1 MRRQR
6 LGYYRR
12 LVEKRYFR
20 EHTGEEQCKEKAS
33 SRRLLALVFDQFSKK
48 KIIDHGLNRF
58 SHYLYLPIHLL
69 MKKVS
74 ISDIARKAGVSVST
88 VSFVMND
95 KAVKMRISREVIDKV
110 ENVAREMGYRPN
122 QLARGL
128 RTGKTKTIGLI
139 VENISNAFFATL
151 AKTIEDEAKKYD
163 YKVVYCS
170 TDNDDLKARELIN
183 MLSQRQV
190 DGYIITP
197 TPHLASEIHKLQAE
211 NKPVVLIDRYFP
223 EHHEIPAVLVDN
235 REGVAKGTEYLME
248 KGYCKIALV
257 TIETDMAHMKDRLA
271 GYYDVYRRHGMEVDE
286 SRVRVIPYHA
296 SREKALEMIDELL
309 EGAGAEVDAVFFLT
323 NYLGVLG
330 IEVIKRKKLKV
341 PGQLAVLC
349 FDDNDIF
356 RLYTPT
362 ISVIRQPIEMIG
374 QQAMSALIERLKHP
388 GSTEGFPAE
397 DPLQLQTELIARE
410 SI

>member
-1 MRRQR
+1 
-6 LGYYRR
+6 
-12 LVEKRYFR
+12 
-20 EHTGEEQCKEKAS
+20 
-33 SRRLLALVFDQFSKK
+33 
-48 KIIDHGLNRF
+48 
-58 SHYLYLPIHLL
+58 

-74 ISDIARKAGVSVST
+74 ISDIAKKAGVSVST

-95 KAVKMRISREVIDKV
+95 KAVKMRISREVIERV

-128 RTGKTKTIGLI
+128 RTGKTRTIGLI
-139 VENISNAFFATL
+139 VENISNSFFATL

-170 TDNDDLKARELIN
+170 TDNDEVKARELIN

-197 TPHLASEIHKLQAE
+197 TPKLAEEIRKLQAE
-211 NKPVVLIDRYFP
+211 NKPVILIDRYFP
-223 EHHEIPAVLVDN
+223 EHREIPAVLVDN
-235 REGVAKGTEYLME
+235 RGGVAKGTEYLIQ
-248 KGYCKIALV
+248 KGYRKIGLV
-257 TIETDMAHMKDRLA
+257 TIETEMAHMKDRLS
-271 GYYDVYRRHGMEVDE
+271 GYFDVLEKHGIPAEE
-286 SRVRVIPYHA
+286 SRVKIIPYHA
-296 SREKALEMIDELL
+296 DRDKAMGLIDEML
-309 EGAGAEVDAVFFLT
+309 EGAGSSIDAVFFLT

-330 IEVIKRKKLKV
+330 IEAIKRSRIKV
-341 PGQLAVLC
+341 PDQLAVLC

-362 ISVIRQPIEMIG
+362 ISVVRQPIQEIG

-388 GSTEGFPAE
+388 GGADGFAAA
-397 DPLQLQTELIARE
+397 DPLQLETELIARE

>member
-1 MRRQR
+1 
-6 LGYYRR
+6 
-12 LVEKRYFR
+12 
-20 EHTGEEQCKEKAS
+20 
-33 SRRLLALVFDQFSKK
+33 
-48 KIIDHGLNRF
+48 
-58 SHYLYLPIHLL
+58 

-95 KAVKMRISREVIDKV
+95 KAVKMRISREVIEKV

-151 AKTIEDEAKKYD
+151 AKSIEDEAKKYD

-170 TDNDDLKARELIN
+170 TDNDEEKARDLIN

-197 TPHLASEIHKLQAE
+197 TLNLGEDIRRLQAE

-223 EHHEIPAVLVDN
+223 QHDEIPAVLVDN
-235 REGVAKGTEYLME
+235 YEGVSRGMDYLLG
-248 KGYCKIALV
+248 KGYRKIALV
-257 TIETDMAHMKDRLA
+257 TIETEMAHMKDRLRA
-271 GYYDVYRRHGMEVDE
+271 YNDALIRHGITADDRLVRIVPYNSDHEAALTEV
-286 SRVRVIPYHA
+286 V
-296 SREKALEMIDELL
+296 KLL
-309 EGAGAEVDAVFFLT
+309 SSAGTDVDAVFFLT

-330 IEVIKRKKLKV
+330 IEAIKKLHIKI

-362 ISVIRQPIEMIG
+362 ISVIRQPIEAIG
-374 QQAMSALIERLKHP
+374 QKAMFTLVERLRHT
-388 GSTEGFPAE
+388 GE
-397 DPLQLQTELIARE
+397 DVNHSNAPIRLTADLVKRE
-410 SI
+410 SV

>member
-1 MRRQR
+1 
-6 LGYYRR
+6 
-12 LVEKRYFR
+12 
-20 EHTGEEQCKEKAS
+20 
-33 SRRLLALVFDQFSKK
+33 
-48 KIIDHGLNRF
+48 
-58 SHYLYLPIHLL
+58 

-95 KAVKMRISREVIDKV
+95 KAVKMRISREVIEKV

-170 TDNDDLKARELIN
+170 TDNDEEKARDLISL
-183 MLSQRQV
+183 LSQRQV

-197 TPHLASEIHKLQAE
+197 TQHLAEDIGRLQAE

-223 EHHEIPAVLVDN
+223 QHEEIPAVLVDN
-235 REGVAKGTEYLME
+235 YEGVAKGTEYLIK
-248 KGYCKIALV
+248 KGYRKIALV
-257 TIETDMAHMKDRLA
+257 TIESDMAHMKDRLRA
-271 GYYDVYRRHGMEVDE
+271 YYDVLGGHGIEVE
-286 SRVRVIPYHA
+286 ERLVKTVPYVMD
-296 SREKALEMIDELL
+296 RETALTEIKALLSGSGGPL
-309 EGAGAEVDAVFFLT
+309 DAVFFLT

-330 IEVIKRKKLKV
+330 IEAIKDLEIKV
-341 PGQLAVLC
+341 PEQLAVLC

-356 RLYTPT
+356 RLYNPT
-362 ISVIRQPIEMIG
+362 ISVIRQPIEAIG
-374 QQAMSALIERLKHP
+374 QKAMFALIERLKHSGTGAYP
-388 GSTEGFPAE
+388 ENTPVK
-397 DPLQLQTELIARE
+397 LIADLIPRQ

>member
-1 MRRQR
+1 
-6 LGYYRR
+6 
-12 LVEKRYFR
+12 
-20 EHTGEEQCKEKAS
+20 
-33 SRRLLALVFDQFSKK
+33 
-48 KIIDHGLNRF
+48 
-58 SHYLYLPIHLL
+58 

-74 ISDIARKAGVSVST
+74 INDIARKAGVSVST

-95 KAVKMRISREVIDKV
+95 KAVKMRISQEVIQRV
-110 ENVAREMGYRPN
+110 ENIAKEMGYRPN

-139 VENISNAFFATL
+139 VENISNAFYGTL

-170 TDNDDLKARELIN
+170 TDNDEVKARELIN

-197 TPHLASEIHKLQAE
+197 TLGLAEEIRKLQAE

-223 EHHEIPAVLVDN
+223 EHDEIPYVLVDN
-235 REGVAKGTEYLME
+235 YGGVSEGMEYLIG
-248 KGYCKIALV
+248 KGYRKIALV
-257 TIETDMAHMKDRLA
+257 SIEANMAHMKDRVDA
-271 GYYDVYRRHGMEVDE
+271 YYDALKRNGIVPDDNLVKL
-286 SRVRVIPYHA
+286 IPYDCV
-296 SREKALEMIDELL
+296 RETALQEITELL
-309 EGAGAEVDAVFFLT
+309 SGYRNGIDAVFFLT

-330 IEVIKRKKLKV
+330 IEAIKKSGIRI
-341 PGQLAVLC
+341 PDEMAVLC

-362 ISVIRQPIEMIG
+362 ISVIRQPIAEIG
-374 QQAMSALIERLKHP
+374 QKAMLALIEWLKHS
-388 GSTEGFPAE
+388 G
-397 DPLQLQTELIARE
+397 TELLPSMINLKLKAELVPRE

>member
-1 MRRQR
+1 
-6 LGYYRR
+6 
-12 LVEKRYFR
+12 
-20 EHTGEEQCKEKAS
+20 
-33 SRRLLALVFDQFSKK
+33 
-48 KIIDHGLNRF
+48 
-58 SHYLYLPIHLL
+58 

-95 KAVKMRISREVIDKV
+95 KAVKMRISQEVIQRV
-110 ENVAREMGYRPN
+110 ERIAKEMGYRPN

-128 RTGKTKTIGLI
+128 RTGKTRTIGLI
-139 VENISNAFFATL
+139 VEDISNAFFATL

-170 TDNDDLKARELIN
+170 TDNDENKARELIN

-197 TPHLASEIHKLQAE
+197 TLNLAEEIRKLQGE
-211 NKPVVLIDRYFP
+211 SKPVILVDRYFP
-223 EHHEIPAVLVDN
+223 QYNEIPYVLVDN
-235 REGVAKGTEYLME
+235 YGGVSEGMEYLIAKGYR
-248 KGYCKIALV
+248 KIGLV
-257 TIETDMAHMKDRLA
+257 TIEADMAHMKDRLEA
-271 GYYDVYRRHGMEVDE
+271 YYEALNRHGIVPDKELVKMIPFE
-286 SRVRVIPYHA
+286 RVRE
-296 SREKALEMIDELL
+296 SALQDIMEFLTGNLKEM
-309 EGAGAEVDAVFFLT
+309 DAVFFLT

-330 IEVIKRKKLKV
+330 IEAIKRSGIRV
-341 PGQLAVLC
+341 PADMSVLC

-362 ISVIRQPIEMIG
+362 ISVIRQPIAEIG
-374 QQAMSALIERLKHP
+374 RRAMLALMEGLNQPVKDQSATDQPE
-388 GSTEGFPAE
+388 AE
-397 DPLQLQTELIARE
+397 PIPVVHIKLAPELIARE

>member
-1 MRRQR
+1 
-6 LGYYRR
+6 
-12 LVEKRYFR
+12 
-20 EHTGEEQCKEKAS
+20 
-33 SRRLLALVFDQFSKK
+33 
-48 KIIDHGLNRF
+48 
-58 SHYLYLPIHLL
+58 

-95 KAVKMRISREVIDKV
+95 KAVKMRISREVIEKV

-151 AKTIEDEAKKYD
+151 AKSIEDEAKRYD

-170 TDNDDLKARELIN
+170 TDNDEEKARELIN

-197 TPHLASEIHKLQAE
+197 TLNLAEEIRKLQAE
-211 NKPVVLIDRYFP
+211 NKPVILIDRYFP
-223 EHHEIPAVLVDN
+223 QHDEIPAVLVDN
-235 REGVAKGTEYLME
+235 YEGVAHGMETLIE
-248 KGYCKIALV
+248 KGYRKIALV
-257 TIETDMAHMKDRLA
+257 TIETEMAHMKDRLRA
-271 GYYDVYRRHGMEVDE
+271 YCDVLRSHDIPEEHRLVKI
-286 SRVRVIPYHA
+286 IPYNSDH
-296 SREKALEMIDELL
+296 EKALEEVEGLL
-309 EGAGAEVDAVFFLT
+309 SGAGNNIDAVFFLT

-330 IEVIKRKKLKV
+330 IEAIKKLKIRV
-341 PGQLAVLC
+341 PEQLAVIC

-362 ISVIRQPIEMIG
+362 ISVIRQPVEEIG
-374 QQAMSALIERLKHP
+374 KKAMFALVERLRHSGEESYP
-388 GSTEGFPAE
+388 NNTPIRLTA
-397 DPLQLQTELIARE
+397 DLVTRE

>member
-1 MRRQR
+1 
-6 LGYYRR
+6 
-12 LVEKRYFR
+12 
-20 EHTGEEQCKEKAS
+20 
-33 SRRLLALVFDQFSKK
+33 
-48 KIIDHGLNRF
+48 
-58 SHYLYLPIHLL
+58 

-95 KAVKMRISREVIDKV
+95 KAVKMRISREVIEKV

-170 TDNDDLKARELIN
+170 TDNDEEKARELIN

-197 TPHLASEIHKLQAE
+197 TLNLADEIRKLQAE
-211 NKPVVLIDRYFP
+211 NKPVILIDRYFP
-223 EHHEIPAVLVDN
+223 QHGEIPAVLVDN
-235 REGVAKGTEYLME
+235 FEGVARGTEYLIG
-248 KGYCKIALV
+248 KGYRKIALV
-257 TIETDMAHMKDRLA
+257 TIESEMAHMKDRVR
-271 GYYDVYRRHGMEVDE
+271 GYCDMLKKHGISSEGHQVK
-286 SRVRVIPYHA
+286 VIPYSSSKEA
-296 SREKALEMIDELL
+296 ALQEIESVLS
-309 EGAGAEVDAVFFLT
+309 GAGDSVDAVFFLT

-330 IEVIKRKKLKV
+330 IEVIKKLNIKV
-341 PGQLAVLC
+341 PEQLAVLC
-349 FDDNDIF
+349 FDDNDIL

-362 ISVIRQPIEMIG
+362 ISVIRQPVEEIG
-374 QQAMSALIERLKHP
+374 QKAMAALIERLKHSSEEVAQENEP
-388 GSTEGFPAE
+388 V
-397 DPLQLQTELIARE
+397 QLHADLVPRE

>member
-1 MRRQR
+1 
-6 LGYYRR
+6 
-12 LVEKRYFR
+12 
-20 EHTGEEQCKEKAS
+20 
-33 SRRLLALVFDQFSKK
+33 
-48 KIIDHGLNRF
+48 
-58 SHYLYLPIHLL
+58 

-95 KAVKMRISREVIDKV
+95 KAVKMRISREVIEKV

-151 AKTIEDEAKKYD
+151 AKSIEDEAKKYD

-170 TDNDDLKARELIN
+170 TDNDEEKARDLIA

-197 TPHLASEIHKLQAE
+197 TLNLADDIRRLQLE

-223 EHHEIPAVLVDN
+223 QHEEIPAVLVDN
-235 REGVAKGTEYLME
+235 YEGVSRGMEYLFD
-248 KGYCKIALV
+248 KGYRKIALV
-257 TIETDMAHMKDRLA
+257 SIETEMAHMKDRLRA
-271 GYYDVYRRHGMEVDE
+271 YSDVLSRHGLAPEERLVRIVPYSSNHEAALNEVT
-286 SRVRVIPYHA
+286 
-296 SREKALEMIDELL
+296 ELL
-309 EGAGAEVDAVFFLT
+309 STAGKEVDAVFFLT

-330 IEVIKRKKLKV
+330 IEVIKKLHIKI
-341 PGQLAVLC
+341 PEQLAVLC

-362 ISVIRQPIEMIG
+362 ISVIRQPIEAIG
-374 QQAMSALIERLKHP
+374 QKAMLSLVERLRHTP
-388 GSTEGFPAE
+388 DEAFPVNTPIRLTA
-397 DPLQLQTELIARE
+397 DLVKRE

>member
-1 MRRQR
+1 
-6 LGYYRR
+6 
-12 LVEKRYFR
+12 
-20 EHTGEEQCKEKAS
+20 
-33 SRRLLALVFDQFSKK
+33 
-48 KIIDHGLNRF
+48 
-58 SHYLYLPIHLL
+58 

-95 KAVKMRISREVIDKV
+95 KAVKMRISREVIEKV

-139 VENISNAFFATL
+139 VENISNAFFAAM

-170 TDNDDLKARELIN
+170 TDNDETKARELIS

-197 TPHLASEIHKLQAE
+197 TLNLAEEIRRLQAE

-223 EHHEIPAVLVDN
+223 EHEEIPSVLVDN
-235 REGVAKGTEYLME
+235 YAGVAEGME
-248 KGYCKIALV
+248 FLISKGYERIGLV
-257 TIETDMAHMKDRLA
+257 TIEADMAHMHDRLQA
-271 GYYDVYRRHGMEVDE
+271 YYDTLRKHDMPQDRQL
-286 SRVRVIPYHA
+286 VRQVPYGYVHEA
-296 SREKALEMIDELL
+296 ALE
-309 EGAGAEVDAVFFLT
+309 EVEDFFTGNGKDCDALFFLT

-330 IEVIKRKKLKV
+330 IEAAKKLNIRIPADK
-341 PGQLAVLC
+341 AFLC

-356 RLYTPT
+356 RLNTPT
-362 ISVIRQPIEMIG
+362 ISVIKQPICEIG
-374 QQAMSALIERLKHP
+374 QQAMAALIERLRHT
-388 GSTEGFPAE
+388 GTEAPLENTPIKLAAE
-397 DPLQLQTELIARE
+397 LVPRE

>member
-1 MRRQR
+1 
-6 LGYYRR
+6 
-12 LVEKRYFR
+12 
-20 EHTGEEQCKEKAS
+20 
-33 SRRLLALVFDQFSKK
+33 
-48 KIIDHGLNRF
+48 
-58 SHYLYLPIHLL
+58 

-95 KAVKMRISREVIDKV
+95 KAVKMRISREVIEKV

-170 TDNDDLKARELIN
+170 TDNDDEKARDLIN

-197 TPHLASEIHKLQAE
+197 TPELAQEIRKLQAE

-223 EHHEIPAVLVDN
+223 EFNEIPAVLVDN
-235 REGVAKGTEYLME
+235 YEGVAAGTEYLVG
-248 KGYCKIALV
+248 KGYRKIAIV
-257 TIETDMAHMKDRLA
+257 TIENEMAHMKDRLRA
-271 GYYDVYRRHGMEVDE
+271 YYDVLRRHDIAVDE
-286 SRVRVIPYHA
+286 TLVNIVPYHA
-296 SREKALEMIDELL
+296 GRDKSLQQIQDLFK
-309 EGAGAEVDAVFFLT
+309 GAGTSIDAVFFLT

-330 IEVIKRKKLKV
+330 IEAIKNMQIRI
-341 PGQLAVLC
+341 PGQLALLC

-362 ISVIRQPIEMIG
+362 ISVIRQPIEAIG
-374 QQAMSALIERLKHP
+374 QKAMATLIERLKHTGSEVYP
-388 GSTEGFPAE
+388 GA
-397 DPLQLQTELIARE
+397 DPIQLLPELIARE

>member
-1 MRRQR
+1 
-6 LGYYRR
+6 
-12 LVEKRYFR
+12 
-20 EHTGEEQCKEKAS
+20 
-33 SRRLLALVFDQFSKK
+33 
-48 KIIDHGLNRF
+48 
-58 SHYLYLPIHLL
+58 
-69 MKKVS
+69 
-74 ISDIARKAGVSVST
+74 
-88 VSFVMND
+88 
-95 KAVKMRISREVIDKV
+95 
-110 ENVAREMGYRPN
+110 MGYRPN

-170 TDNDDLKARELIN
+170 TDNDEVKARELIN

-197 TPHLASEIHKLQAE
+197 TPLLADEIRKLQAE

-235 REGVAKGTEYLME
+235 FEGVAKGTEYLIG
-248 KGYCKIALV
+248 KGYRKIALV
-257 TIETDMAHMKDRLA
+257 TIETDMAHMKDRLS
-271 GYYDVYRRHGMEVDE
+271 GYQDVLRRHGIPIEE
-286 SRVRVIPYHA
+286 QRVKIVPYHA
-296 SREKALEMIDELL
+296 DRETALAMILQLL
-309 EGAGAEVDAVFFLT
+309 EGAGREIDAVFFLT

-330 IEVIKRKKLKV
+330 IEAIKNKQLKI
-341 PGQLAVLC
+341 PDQLAVLC

-362 ISVIRQPIEMIG
+362 ISVIRQPIESIG
-374 QQAMSALIERLKHP
+374 REAMRVLIDRLKQS
-388 GSTEGFPAE
+388 GGAEGFPIA
-397 DPLQLQTELIARE
+397 DPLLQLKTELIARE

>member
-1 MRRQR
+1 
-6 LGYYRR
+6 
-12 LVEKRYFR
+12 
-20 EHTGEEQCKEKAS
+20 
-33 SRRLLALVFDQFSKK
+33 
-48 KIIDHGLNRF
+48 
-58 SHYLYLPIHLL
+58 

-95 KAVKMRISREVIDKV
+95 KAVKMRISREVIEKV

-128 RTGKTKTIGLI
+128 RTGKTRTIGLI

-151 AKTIEDEAKKYD
+151 AKSIEDEAKRYD

-170 TDNDDLKARELIN
+170 TDNDEEKARELIN
-183 MLSQRQV
+183 LLSQRQV

-197 TPHLASEIHKLQAE
+197 TLDLAEEICKLQAE

-223 EHHEIPAVLVDN
+223 THAGIPAVLVDN
-235 REGVAKGTEYLME
+235 YEGVASGMEYLLS
-248 KGYCKIALV
+248 KGYKKIALV
-257 TIETDMAHMKDRLA
+257 TIESEMAHMNDRLRAYHDVLDRHHVPKTDRLIRMVPYKSDHEQALGEVSDLLSEA
-271 GYYDVYRRHGMEVDE
+271 GRG
-286 SRVRVIPYHA
+286 
-296 SREKALEMIDELL
+296 L
-309 EGAGAEVDAVFFLT
+309 DAVFFLT

-330 IEVIKRKKLKV
+330 IEAIKKLKIRV
-341 PGQLAVLC
+341 PEQLAMLC

-362 ISVIRQPIEMIG
+362 ISVIRQPIEEIG
-374 QQAMSALIERLKHP
+374 QKAMEILVERLRHSGELGHHTANIP
-388 GSTEGFPAE
+388 LHLPAN
-397 DPLQLQTELIARE
+397 LVVRE

>member
-1 MRRQR
+1 
-6 LGYYRR
+6 
-12 LVEKRYFR
+12 
-20 EHTGEEQCKEKAS
+20 
-33 SRRLLALVFDQFSKK
+33 
-48 KIIDHGLNRF
+48 
-58 SHYLYLPIHLL
+58 

-95 KAVKMRISREVIDKV
+95 KAVKMRISREVIEKV

-128 RTGKTKTIGLI
+128 RTGKTRTIGLI
-139 VENISNAFFATL
+139 VENISNAFFAKL
-151 AKTIEDEAKKYD
+151 AKSIEDEAKRYD

-170 TDNDDLKARELIN
+170 TDNDEEKARELIN

-197 TPHLASEIHKLQAE
+197 TLNLAEDIRKLQAE

-223 EHHEIPAVLVDN
+223 EYSDIPAVLVDN
-235 REGVAKGTEYLME
+235 YEGVSHGMEYLLE
-248 KGYCKIALV
+248 KGYRNIGLV
-257 TIETDMAHMKDRLA
+257 TIETQMAHMHDRLKA
-271 GYYDVYRRHGMEVDE
+271 YCETLSHHGLAPQERLVKI
-286 SRVRVIPYHA
+286 VPYSSTHEA
-296 SREKALEMIDELL
+296 ALEEVVDLL
-309 EGAGAEVDAVFFLT
+309 RGAGTDLDAVFFLT

-330 IEVIKRKKLKV
+330 IEAIKKLQIKV
-341 PGQLAVLC
+341 PEQLAVLC

-362 ISVIRQPIEMIG
+362 ISVIRQPIEAIG
-374 QQAMSALIERLKHP
+374 KKAMSTLVERLRHTGEEVLVNEAVKL
-388 GSTEGFPAE
+388 EA
-397 DPLQLQTELIARE
+397 DLVKRE

>member
-1 MRRQR
+1 
-6 LGYYRR
+6 
-12 LVEKRYFR
+12 
-20 EHTGEEQCKEKAS
+20 
-33 SRRLLALVFDQFSKK
+33 
-48 KIIDHGLNRF
+48 
-58 SHYLYLPIHLL
+58 

-95 KAVKMRISREVIDKV
+95 KAVKMRISREVIEKV

-139 VENISNAFFATL
+139 VENISNAFFASM

-170 TDNDDLKARELIN
+170 TDNDETKARELIS

-197 TPHLASEIHKLQAE
+197 TLGLAEEIRKLQAE

-223 EHHEIPAVLVDN
+223 EHEEIPSVLVDN
-235 REGVAKGTEYLME
+235 YAGVTEGMEYLIT
-248 KGYCKIALV
+248 KGYRKIALV
-257 TIETDMAHMKDRLA
+257 TIEVDMAHMHDRLQA
-271 GYYDVYRRHGMEVDE
+271 YYDTLKKHGIPIEPRLVKQVPYGY
-286 SRVRVIPYHA
+286 VREA
-296 SREKALEMIDELL
+296 ALEEIEEFFSGD
-309 EGAGAEVDAVFFLT
+309 GKDSDAIFFLT

-330 IEVIKRKKLKV
+330 IETTKKMNIRIPEDK
-341 PGQLAVLC
+341 AMLC

-362 ISVIRQPIEMIG
+362 ISVIRQPICEIG
-374 QQAMSALIERLKHP
+374 QQAMTALIERLRHTGAEAPLENAPVKLSAELVP
-388 GSTEGFPAE
+388 RGS
-397 DPLQLQTELIARE
+397 I
-410 SI
+410 

>member
-1 MRRQR
+1 
-6 LGYYRR
+6 
-12 LVEKRYFR
+12 
-20 EHTGEEQCKEKAS
+20 
-33 SRRLLALVFDQFSKK
+33 
-48 KIIDHGLNRF
+48 
-58 SHYLYLPIHLL
+58 

-95 KAVKMRISREVIDKV
+95 KAVKMRISREVIEKV

-163 YKVVYCS
+163 YKVVYAS
-170 TDNDDLKARELIN
+170 TDNDDDKARELLN

-197 TPHLASEIHKLQAE
+197 TLNLAEDIRRLQAE
-211 NKPVVLIDRYFP
+211 SKPVVLIDRYFP
-223 EHHEIPAVLVDN
+223 QHSEIPAVLVDN
-235 REGVAKGTEYLME
+235 YEGVARGTERLIE
-248 KGYCKIALV
+248 KGYKKIALI
-257 TIETDMAHMKDRLA
+257 TIETEMAHMHDRINA
-271 GYYDVYRRHGMEVDE
+271 YYDVLNRH
-286 SRVRVIPYHA
+286 SIPVSDSLVKIVPYNS
-296 SREKALEMIDELL
+296 SREGALDQIVQFLSKAGSDI
-309 EGAGAEVDAVFFLT
+309 DAVFFLT

-330 IEVIKRKKLKV
+330 IEAIKKLQIKV
-341 PGQLAVLC
+341 PEQLAVLC

-362 ISVIRQPIEMIG
+362 ISVIKQPIAEIG
-374 QQAMSALIERLKHP
+374 QQAMASLIERLKQNGEEVAAVTNAP
-388 GSTEGFPAE
+388 VK
-397 DPLQLQTELIARE
+397 LIADLVARE

>member
-1 MRRQR
+1 
-6 LGYYRR
+6 
-12 LVEKRYFR
+12 
-20 EHTGEEQCKEKAS
+20 
-33 SRRLLALVFDQFSKK
+33 
-48 KIIDHGLNRF
+48 
-58 SHYLYLPIHLL
+58 

-95 KAVKMRISREVIDKV
+95 KAVKMRISREVIEKV

-128 RTGKTKTIGLI
+128 RTGKTRTIGLI

-170 TDNDDLKARELIN
+170 TDNDEEKARELIN

-197 TPHLASEIHKLQAE
+197 TPELAQEISKLQAE

-223 EHHEIPAVLVDN
+223 EHGEIPAVLVDN
-235 REGVAKGTEYLME
+235 YEGVAKGTEYLIG
-248 KGYCKIALV
+248 KGYSKIALV
-257 TIETDMAHMKDRLA
+257 TIENEMAHMKDRLQA
-271 GYYDVYRRHGMEVDE
+271 YYDVLRRHGIVVDE
-286 SRVRVIPYHA
+286 ALINVVPYHA
-296 SREKALEMIDELL
+296 GREKSLEQIKNLL
-309 EGAGAEVDAVFFLT
+309 KGAGTSIDAVFFLT

-330 IEVIKRKKLKV
+330 IEAIKNMQIRI
-341 PGQLAVLC
+341 PEQLAVLC

-362 ISVIRQPIEMIG
+362 ISVIRQPIEAIG
-374 QQAMSALIERLKHP
+374 QQAMCALIERLKHTGGEAFP
-388 GSTEGFPAE
+388 ITEPIRLA
-397 DPLQLQTELIARE
+397 PELMARE

>member
-1 MRRQR
+1 
-6 LGYYRR
+6 
-12 LVEKRYFR
+12 
-20 EHTGEEQCKEKAS
+20 
-33 SRRLLALVFDQFSKK
+33 
-48 KIIDHGLNRF
+48 
-58 SHYLYLPIHLL
+58 

-95 KAVKMRISREVIDKV
+95 KAVKMRISREVIEKV

-170 TDNDDLKARELIN
+170 TDNDEGKARELIN

-197 TPHLASEIHKLQAE
+197 TQHLAEDIRRLQAE

-223 EHHEIPAVLVDN
+223 QHEDIPAVLVDN
-235 REGVAKGTEYLME
+235 YEGVAQGTEYLLK
-248 KGYCKIALV
+248 KGYHKIALV
-257 TIETDMAHMKDRLA
+257 TIEAEMAHMKDRLRA
-271 GYYDVYRRHGMEVDE
+271 YYDVMARHGIAVEDRLVKIV
-286 SRVRVIPYHA
+286 SYGTG
-296 SREKALEMIDELL
+296 RETALKEIKGLL
-309 EGAGAEVDAVFFLT
+309 SGNGGAVDAVFFLT

-330 IEVIKRKKLKV
+330 IEAIKDLEIKI
-341 PGQLAVLC
+341 PEQLAVLC

-356 RLYTPT
+356 RLYNPT
-362 ISVIRQPIEMIG
+362 ISVIRQPIEAIG
-374 QQAMSALIERLKHP
+374 QEAMIALIARLKHT
-388 GSTEGFPAE
+388 GSEVYPENKPMKLPAE
-397 DPLQLQTELIARE
+397 LIPRQ

>member
-1 MRRQR
+1 
-6 LGYYRR
+6 
-12 LVEKRYFR
+12 
-20 EHTGEEQCKEKAS
+20 
-33 SRRLLALVFDQFSKK
+33 
-48 KIIDHGLNRF
+48 
-58 SHYLYLPIHLL
+58 

-95 KAVKMRISREVIDKV
+95 KAVKMRISREVIEKV

-170 TDNDDLKARELIN
+170 TDNDEEKARDLIN

-197 TPHLASEIHKLQAE
+197 TLNLGEEIRKLQGE

-223 EHHEIPAVLVDN
+223 QHDEIPAVLVDN
-235 REGVAKGTEYLME
+235 YEGVTRGMEYLIE
-248 KGYCKIALV
+248 KGYRKVALV
-257 TIETDMAHMKDRLA
+257 TIETEMAHMKDRLQA
-271 GYYDVYRRHGMEVDE
+271 YCDVLKRHGIKEEGHQVK
-286 SRVRVIPYHA
+286 VVPYN
-296 SREKALEMIDELL
+296 SGR
-309 EGAGAEVDAVFFLT
+309 EGALKEIESVLSGAGDSVDAVFFLT

-330 IEVIKRKKLKV
+330 IEVIKKLKIKV
-341 PGQLAVLC
+341 PEQLAVLC

-362 ISVIRQPIEMIG
+362 ISVIRQPIEAIG
-374 QQAMSALIERLKHP
+374 QRAMLALIERLKHS
-388 GSTEGFPAE
+388 GEGAAPENAPIRLVA
-397 DPLQLQTELIARE
+397 DLIARE

>member
-1 MRRQR
+1 
-6 LGYYRR
+6 
-12 LVEKRYFR
+12 
-20 EHTGEEQCKEKAS
+20 
-33 SRRLLALVFDQFSKK
+33 
-48 KIIDHGLNRF
+48 
-58 SHYLYLPIHLL
+58 

-95 KAVKMRISREVIDKV
+95 KAVKMRISREVIEKV

-151 AKTIEDEAKKYD
+151 AKSIEDEAKKYD

-170 TDNDDLKARELIN
+170 TDNDEEKARELIN

-197 TPHLASEIHKLQAE
+197 TLNLSEDIKRLQAE

-223 EHHEIPAVLVDN
+223 QHEEIPAVLVDN
-235 REGVAKGTEYLME
+235 YEGVSRGMEYLIG
-248 KGYCKIALV
+248 KGYQKIALV
-257 TIETDMAHMKDRLA
+257 SIETEMAHMKDRLRA
-271 GYYDVYRRHGMEVDE
+271 YSDVLGRHGLQPDERLVRIVPYNSDHEAALNEVL
-286 SRVRVIPYHA
+286 
-296 SREKALEMIDELL
+296 KLL
-309 EGAGAEVDAVFFLT
+309 SGAGSELDAVFFLT

-330 IEVIKRKKLKV
+330 IEVIKKLQIKV
-341 PGQLAVLC
+341 PEQLAVLC

-362 ISVIRQPIEMIG
+362 ISVIRQPIESIG
-374 QQAMSALIERLKHP
+374 QRAVGTLMERLKHT
-388 GSTEGFPAE
+388 GEEAFPLHAPIRLE
-397 DPLQLQTELIARE
+397 ADLIKRE

>member
-1 MRRQR
+1 
-6 LGYYRR
+6 
-12 LVEKRYFR
+12 
-20 EHTGEEQCKEKAS
+20 
-33 SRRLLALVFDQFSKK
+33 
-48 KIIDHGLNRF
+48 
-58 SHYLYLPIHLL
+58 

-95 KAVKMRISREVIDKV
+95 KAVKMRISREVIEK
-110 ENVAREMGYRPN
+110 GYRPN

-151 AKTIEDEAKKYD
+151 AKSIEDEAKRHD

-170 TDNDDLKARELIN
+170 TDNDEEKARELIN

-197 TPHLASEIHKLQAE
+197 TLNLAEDIRKLQAE

-223 EHHEIPAVLVDN
+223 QYDEIPAVLVDN
-235 REGVAKGTEYLME
+235 YEGVSRGMEYLFS
-248 KGYCKIALV
+248 KGYRKIALV
-257 TIETDMAHMKDRLA
+257 TIETEMAHMKDRLRA
-271 GYYDVYRRHGMEVDE
+271 YCDVLNRHGVASQDRIVKIVPYSSDHDVALNEVT
-286 SRVRVIPYHA
+286 
-296 SREKALEMIDELL
+296 ELL
-309 EGAGAEVDAVFFLT
+309 AGGAGKTFDAVFFLT

-330 IEVIKRKKLKV
+330 IEAIKKLQIRV
-341 PGQLAVLC
+341 PEQLAVLC

-362 ISVIRQPIEMIG
+362 ISVIRQPIEAIG
-374 QQAMSALIERLKHP
+374 QKAMGVLLDRLRHTGEEVYVDSP
-388 GSTEGFPAE
+388 PARLTA
-397 DPLQLQTELIARE
+397 DLVKRE

>member
-1 MRRQR
+1 
-6 LGYYRR
+6 
-12 LVEKRYFR
+12 
-20 EHTGEEQCKEKAS
+20 
-33 SRRLLALVFDQFSKK
+33 
-48 KIIDHGLNRF
+48 
-58 SHYLYLPIHLL
+58 

-95 KAVKMRISREVIDKV
+95 KAVKMRISREVIAKV

-128 RTGKTKTIGLI
+128 RTGKTRTIGLI
-139 VENISNAFFATL
+139 VENISNAFFAAL

-170 TDNDDLKARELIN
+170 TDNDEAKARDLIN

-197 TPHLASEIHKLQAE
+197 TLQLADEIRKLQAE

-223 EHHEIPAVLVDN
+223 QHGEIPSVLVDN
-235 REGVAKGTEYLME
+235 YGGVAAGME
-248 KGYCKIALV
+248 FLLAKGYRKIGLV
-257 TIETDMAHMKDRLA
+257 TIEAEMAHMHDRLQA
-271 GYYDVYRRHGMEVDE
+271 YYDTLNKHGITPDDRLVKW
-286 SRVRVIPYHA
+286 VPYGYVHEA
-296 SREKALEMIDELL
+296 ALEEVHNFLSA
-309 EGAGAEVDAVFFLT
+309 EGQHMDAVFFLT

-330 IEVIKRKKLKV
+330 IETIKKLKIKV
-341 PGQLAVLC
+341 PGEMAVLC

-362 ISVIRQPIEMIG
+362 ISVIKQPISEIG
-374 QQAMSALIERLKHP
+374 QRAMQVLIERLKHA
-388 GSTEGFPAE
+388 GTELPAE
-397 DPLQLQTELIARE
+397 DINIKLTAELVPRE

>member
-1 MRRQR
+1 
-6 LGYYRR
+6 
-12 LVEKRYFR
+12 
-20 EHTGEEQCKEKAS
+20 
-33 SRRLLALVFDQFSKK
+33 
-48 KIIDHGLNRF
+48 
-58 SHYLYLPIHLL
+58 

-95 KAVKMRISREVIDKV
+95 KAVKMRISREVTERV
-110 ENVAREMGYRPN
+110 EKIAREMGYRPN

-128 RTGKTKTIGLI
+128 RTGRTKTIGLI
-139 VENISNAFFATL
+139 VENISNAFFAGL
-151 AKTIEDEAKKYD
+151 AKTIEAEANKFD

-170 TDNDDLKARELIN
+170 TDNDEEKARELIQ

-197 TPHLASEIHKLQAE
+197 TLNLAEDIRRLQEE

-223 EHHEIPAVLVDN
+223 EYTDIPSVLVDN
-235 REGVAKGTEYLME
+235 YGGVTRGMEFLIE
-248 KGYCKIALV
+248 KGYRKIALI
-257 TIETDMAHMKDRLA
+257 TIEVEMAHMKDRLRA
-271 GYYDVYRRHGMEVDE
+271 YYDALKNNGIPADE
-286 SRVRVIPYHA
+286 RLVKLIPYSCDSEIA
-296 SREKALEMIDELL
+296 LAGILEFLSGSREGI
-309 EGAGAEVDAVFFLT
+309 DAVFFLT

-330 IEVIKRKKLKV
+330 IEALKKSGILI
-341 PGQLAVLC
+341 PGDMAVLC

-362 ISVIRQPIEMIG
+362 ISVIRQPIAQIG
-374 QQAMSALIERLKHP
+374 QKAMSALYQRLKHSEEQP
-388 GSTEGFPAE
+388 ENIS
-397 DPLQLQTELIARE
+397 LKLSSELVPRQ

>member
-1 MRRQR
+1 
-6 LGYYRR
+6 
-12 LVEKRYFR
+12 
-20 EHTGEEQCKEKAS
+20 
-33 SRRLLALVFDQFSKK
+33 
-48 KIIDHGLNRF
+48 
-58 SHYLYLPIHLL
+58 

-95 KAVKMRISREVIDKV
+95 KAVKMRISREVIEKV

-139 VENISNAFFATL
+139 VENISNAFFAAM

-170 TDNDDLKARELIN
+170 TDNDETKARELIS

-197 TPHLASEIHKLQAE
+197 TLNLAEEIRRLQAE

-223 EHHEIPAVLVDN
+223 EHEEIPSVLVDN
-235 REGVAKGTEYLME
+235 YAGVAEGME
-248 KGYCKIALV
+248 FLIAKGYQNIGLV
-257 TIETDMAHMKDRLA
+257 TIEVDMAHMHDRLQA
-271 GYYDVYRRHGMEVDE
+271 YYDILRKHDMPLNPRF
-286 SRVRVIPYHA
+286 VRQVPYGYVHQA
-296 SREKALEMIDELL
+296 ALEEVEDFL
-309 EGAGAEVDAVFFLT
+309 AGDGKDCDALFFLT

-330 IEVIKRKKLKV
+330 IEAAKKRNIRIPEDK
-341 PGQLAVLC
+341 AFLC

-362 ISVIRQPIEMIG
+362 ISVIRQPICEIG
-374 QQAMSALIERLKHP
+374 QQAMAALIERLRHTGTEAP
-388 GSTEGFPAE
+388 LENAPIMLAAELVPRGS
-397 DPLQLQTELIARE
+397 I
-410 SI
+410 

>member
-1 MRRQR
+1 
-6 LGYYRR
+6 
-12 LVEKRYFR
+12 
-20 EHTGEEQCKEKAS
+20 
-33 SRRLLALVFDQFSKK
+33 
-48 KIIDHGLNRF
+48 
-58 SHYLYLPIHLL
+58 

-95 KAVKMRISREVIDKV
+95 KAVKMRISREVIEKV

-151 AKTIEDEAKKYD
+151 AKSIEDEAKKYD

-170 TDNDDLKARELIN
+170 TDNDEEKARDLIN

-197 TPHLASEIHKLQAE
+197 TLNLSEDIRRLQGE

-223 EHHEIPAVLVDN
+223 QHEEIPAVLVDN
-235 REGVAKGTEYLME
+235 YEGVSRGMEYLYD
-248 KGYCKIALV
+248 KGYRKIALV
-257 TIETDMAHMKDRLA
+257 SIETEMAHMKDRLRA
-271 GYYDVYRRHGMEVDE
+271 YSDVLNGHGLQPDE
-286 SRVRVIPYHA
+286 RLVKIVPYNSGHEA
-296 SREKALEMIDELL
+296 ALEAVTQLL
-309 EGAGAEVDAVFFLT
+309 SSAGDTFDAVFFLT

-330 IEVIKRKKLKV
+330 IEAIKKLQIKV

-362 ISVIRQPIEMIG
+362 ISVIRQPIEAIG
-374 QQAMSALIERLKHP
+374 QRAVGALMERLKHN
-388 GSTEGFPAE
+388 GEDVYPANA
-397 DPLQLQTELIARE
+397 LIRLEADLIKRE

>member
-1 MRRQR
+1 
-6 LGYYRR
+6 
-12 LVEKRYFR
+12 
-20 EHTGEEQCKEKAS
+20 
-33 SRRLLALVFDQFSKK
+33 
-48 KIIDHGLNRF
+48 
-58 SHYLYLPIHLL
+58 

-95 KAVKMRISREVIDKV
+95 KAVKMRISREVIEKV

-151 AKTIEDEAKKYD
+151 AKAIEDEAKKYD

-170 TDNDDLKARELIN
+170 TDNDEEKARDLIN

-197 TPHLASEIHKLQAE
+197 TQHLAEDIRRLQGE

-223 EHHEIPAVLVDN
+223 EHTEIPAVLVDN
-235 REGVAKGTEYLME
+235 YAGVAQGTEYLIE
-248 KGYCKIALV
+248 KGYSQIAFV
-257 TIETDMAHMKDRLA
+257 TVDEDMAHMRDRFQA
-271 GYYDVYRRHGMEVDE
+271 YQDVLGRHGMPVEPRLVKT
-286 SRVRVIPYHA
+286 IPYNIE
-296 SREKALEMIDELL
+296 REAAVREIKALLS
-309 EGAGAEVDAVFFLT
+309 GAGGPIDAVFFLT

-330 IEVIKRKKLKV
+330 IEAIKDLDIKV
-341 PGQLAVLC
+341 PDQLAVLC

-356 RLYTPT
+356 RLYNPT
-362 ISVIRQPIEMIG
+362 ISVIRQPIGEIG
-374 QQAMSALIERLKHP
+374 QQAMYTLIERLRHSGP
-388 GSTEGFPAE
+388 TEVQENLPLKLPAE
-397 DPLQLQTELIARE
+397 LVPRQ

>member
-1 MRRQR
+1 
-6 LGYYRR
+6 
-12 LVEKRYFR
+12 
-20 EHTGEEQCKEKAS
+20 
-33 SRRLLALVFDQFSKK
+33 
-48 KIIDHGLNRF
+48 
-58 SHYLYLPIHLL
+58 

-95 KAVKMRISREVIDKV
+95 KAVKMRISREVIEKV
-110 ENVAREMGYRPN
+110 EQVAREMGYRPN

-151 AKTIEDEAKKYD
+151 AKTIEDEAIKYD

-170 TDNDDLKARELIN
+170 TDNDEVKARELIN

-197 TPHLASEIHKLQAE
+197 TRQLADEIKKLQAE

-223 EHHEIPAVLVDN
+223 EHDEIPAVLVDN
-235 REGVAKGTEYLME
+235 FGGVAKGTEYLIG
-248 KGYCKIALV
+248 KGYQKIGLV
-257 TIETDMAHMKDRLA
+257 TIEADMAHMRDRLS
-271 GYYDVYRRHGMEVDE
+271 GYYDVLRKHHIPIDE
-286 SRVRVIPYHA
+286 KRVTIVPYHTD
-296 SREKALEMIDELL
+296 REAALAMIGDLL
-309 EGAGAEVDAVFFLT
+309 DGAGRDIDAVFFLT

-330 IEVIKRKKLKV
+330 IEAIKKKQLKI

-362 ISVIRQPIEMIG
+362 ISVIRQPIESIG
-374 QQAMSALIERLKHP
+374 QQAMCALIERLKHS
-388 GSTEGFPAE
+388 GEAETLPAAHRV
-397 DPLQLQTELIARE
+397 QLETELIARE

>member
-1 MRRQR
+1 
-6 LGYYRR
+6 
-12 LVEKRYFR
+12 
-20 EHTGEEQCKEKAS
+20 
-33 SRRLLALVFDQFSKK
+33 
-48 KIIDHGLNRF
+48 
-58 SHYLYLPIHLL
+58 

-95 KAVKMRISREVIDKV
+95 KAVKMRISREVIERV

-170 TDNDDLKARELIN
+170 TDNDEEKARELIN

-197 TPHLASEIHKLQAE
+197 TQHLAEDIRRLQAE

-223 EHHEIPAVLVDN
+223 QHEDIPAVLVDN
-235 REGVAKGTEYLME
+235 YEGVAKGMEYLLE
-248 KGYCKIALV
+248 KGYRKIALV
-257 TIETDMAHMKDRLA
+257 TIEAEMAHMKDRLRA
-271 GYYDVYRRHGMEVDE
+271 YYDTMASRGMPVNERLVKI
-286 SRVRVIPYHA
+286 IPYQID
-296 SREKALEMIDELL
+296 RETALKEIKCLL
-309 EGAGAEVDAVFFLT
+309 SGTGDTPDAVFFLT

-330 IEVIKRKKLKV
+330 IEAIKDLDIKV
-341 PGQLAVLC
+341 PEQLAVLC

-356 RLYTPT
+356 RLYNPT
-362 ISVIRQPIEMIG
+362 ISVIRQPIEAIG
-374 QQAMSALIERLKHP
+374 QKAMFALIERLKHIGP
-388 GSTEGFPAE
+388 GVFPE
-397 DPLQLQTELIARE
+397 DKPVKLEAELIARQ

>member
-1 MRRQR
+1 
-6 LGYYRR
+6 
-12 LVEKRYFR
+12 
-20 EHTGEEQCKEKAS
+20 
-33 SRRLLALVFDQFSKK
+33 
-48 KIIDHGLNRF
+48 
-58 SHYLYLPIHLL
+58 

-95 KAVKMRISREVIDKV
+95 KAVKMRISREVIEKV

-151 AKTIEDEAKKYD
+151 AKSIEDEAKKHD

-170 TDNDDLKARELIN
+170 TDNDEDKARDLIN

-197 TPHLASEIHKLQAE
+197 TLNLGEDIRRLQAE

-223 EHHEIPAVLVDN
+223 QHEEIPAVLVDN
-235 REGVAKGTEYLME
+235 YEGVSHGMEYLFS
-248 KGYCKIALV
+248 KGYRKVALV
-257 TIETDMAHMKDRLA
+257 TIETEMAHMKDRLRA
-271 GYYDVYRRHGMEVDE
+271 YSDVLNRHGVQPDE
-286 SRVRVIPYHA
+286 RLMKIVPYSSSHEA
-296 SREKALEMIDELL
+296 ALEIVTKTLSS
-309 EGAGAEVDAVFFLT
+309 AGSEIDAVFFLT

-330 IEVIKRKKLKV
+330 IEAIKKLKIKV
-341 PGQLAVLC
+341 PEQLAVLC

-362 ISVIRQPIEMIG
+362 ISVIRQPVEAIG
-374 QQAMSALIERLKHP
+374 HKAVGTLMERLKHT
-388 GSTEGFPAE
+388 GE
-397 DPLQLQTELIARE
+397 DPYPANATFRLEADLVKRE